1 MNPIYRIRDWPVHF
15 ENNRTKEMV
24 HMRWVPVPNKHDGEG
39 FQRIM
44 REPDGMV
51 IYGCWHLILQVASK
65 CLRDRGTLLRD
76 DGTPYTADS
85 LSLKTGW
92 RNVADFVRALSF
104 LSSPDV
110 AWIEVVTQEGAGFP
124 QEPARK
130 GREWN
135 GRERNGR
142 ERNGRERNGREDIK
156 PEPNAGAGAGA
167 GFDDSV
173 RVENLD
179 KFGRIYSIPQD
190 KLAQWA
196 VKYCGDELSYVRT
209 YKGFISKI
217 GPEAFRSI
225 LVQFVAEVE
234 AGEGCRNRGSAFMK
248 RVKAAVAEKAA
259 AS

>member
-1 MNPIYRIRDWPVHF
+1 MNPIYRIRDWTVHF

-65 CLRDRGTLLRD
+65 CLRCRGTLLRD

-92 RNVADFVRALSF
+92 RNVADFKRALEF

-110 AWIEVVTQEGAGFP
+110 AWIEVVTQEGAGIPQEGAGIP
-124 QEPARK
+124 QEPARN

-135 GRERNGR
+135 GREWK
-142 ERNGRERNGREDIK
+142 GREDIK
-156 PEPNAGAGAGA
+156 PEPNAGAGAG
-167 GFDDSV
+167 FDDSV
-173 RVENLD
+173 RVEYLD
-179 KFGRIYSIPQD
+179 KYEKIRSIPQAD
-190 KLAQWA
+190 LAQWA
-196 VKYCGDELSYVRT
+196 VNFCGDKLDWVRVYKSY
-209 YKGFISKI
+209 ISVI

-225 LVQFVAEVE
+225 LEQFVGEVYS
-234 AGEGCRNRGSAFMK
+234 GEDCRNRGAALVA
-248 RVKAAVAEKAA
+248 RVKRAVDDKRKGGTK
-259 AS
+259 

>member
-1 MNPIYRIRDWPVHF
+1 
-15 ENNRTKEMV
+15 
-24 HMRWVPVPNKHDGEG
+24 MRWVPVPNKHDGEG

-65 CLRDRGTLLRD
+65 CLRCRGTLLRD

-92 RNVADFVRALSF
+92 RNVADFKRALEF

-110 AWIEVVTQEGAGFP
+110 AWIEVVTQEGAGIPQEGAGIP
-124 QEPARK
+124 QEPARN
-130 GREWN
+130 GREWK
-135 GRERNGR
+135 
-142 ERNGRERNGREDIK
+142 GREDIK
-156 PEPNAGAGAGA
+156 PEPNAGAGAG
-167 GFDDSV
+167 FDDSV
-173 RVENLD
+173 RVEYLD
-179 KFGRIYSIPQD
+179 KYGRIYSIPQD

-196 VKYCGDELSYVRT
+196 VRYCGDELSYVRT

-225 LVQFVAEVE
+225 LAQFVAEVE
-234 AGEGCRNRGSAFMK
+234 AGEGCRNRGAAFMK
-248 RVKAAVAEKAA
+248 RVKAAVAEKVS

>member
-1 MNPIYRIRDWPVHF
+1 
-15 ENNRTKEMV
+15 
-24 HMRWVPVPNKHDGEG
+24 MRWVPVPNKHDGEG

-65 CLRDRGTLLRD
+65 CLRCRGTLLRD

-92 RNVADFVRALSF
+92 RNVADFKRALEF

-110 AWIEVVTQEGAGFP
+110 AWIEVVTQEGAGIP
-124 QEPARK
+124 QEPARN

-135 GRERNGR
+135 GREWK
-142 ERNGRERNGREDIK
+142 GREDIK
-156 PEPNAGAGAGA
+156 PEPNAGAGAG
-167 GFDDSV
+167 FDDSV
-173 RVENLD
+173 RVEYLD

-196 VKYCGDELSYVRT
+196 VRYCGDELSYVRT

-225 LVQFVAEVE
+225 LAQFVAEVE
-234 AGEGCRNRGSAFMK
+234 AGEGCRNRGAAFMK
-248 RVKAAVAEKAA
+248 RVKAAVAEKVS

>member
-1 MNPIYRIRDWPVHF
+1 
-15 ENNRTKEMV
+15 
-24 HMRWVPVPNKHDGEG
+24 MRWVPVPNKHDGEG

-65 CLRDRGTLLRD
+65 CLRCRGTLLRD

-92 RNVADFVRALSF
+92 RNVADFKRALEF

-110 AWIEVVTQEGAGFP
+110 AWIEVVTQEGAGIP
-124 QEPARK
+124 QEPARN

-135 GRERNGR
+135 GRERK
-142 ERNGRERNGREDIK
+142 GREDIK
-156 PEPNAGAGAGA
+156 PEPNAGAGAG
-167 GFDDSV
+167 FDDSV
-173 RVENLD
+173 RVEYLD
-179 KFGRIYSIPQD
+179 KYGRIYSIPQD

-196 VKYCGDELSYVRT
+196 VRYCGDELSYVRT

-225 LVQFVAEVE
+225 LAQFVAEVE
-234 AGEGCRNRGSAFMK
+234 AGEGCRNRGAAFMK
-248 RVKAAVAEKAA
+248 RVKAAVAEKVS

>member
-1 MNPIYRIRDWPVHF
+1 
-15 ENNRTKEMV
+15 
-24 HMRWVPVPNKHDGEG
+24 MRWVPVPNKHDGEG

-65 CLRDRGTLLRD
+65 CMRDRGTLLRD

-92 RNVADFVRALSF
+92 RNVADFKRALEF

-110 AWIEVVTQEGAGFP
+110 AWIEVVTQEGAGIP
-124 QEPARK
+124 QEPARN

-135 GRERNGR
+135 GRERK
-142 ERNGRERNGREDIK
+142 GREDIK
-156 PEPNAGAGAGA
+156 PEPNAGAGAG
-167 GFDDSV
+167 FDDSV
-173 RVENLD
+173 RVEYLD
-179 KFGRIYSIPQD
+179 KYGRIYSIPQD

-196 VKYCGDELSYVRT
+196 VRYCGDELSYVRT

-225 LVQFVAEVE
+225 LAQFVAEVE
-234 AGEGCRNRGSAFMK
+234 AGEGCRNRGAAFMK
-248 RVKAAVAEKAA
+248 RVKAAVAEKVS

>member
-1 MNPIYRIRDWPVHF
+1 
-15 ENNRTKEMV
+15 
-24 HMRWVPVPNKHDGEG
+24 MRWVPVPNKHDGEG

-65 CLRDRGTLLRD
+65 CLRCRGTLLRD

-92 RNVADFVRALSF
+92 RNVADFKRALEF

-110 AWIEVVTQEGAGFP
+110 AWIEVVTQEGAGIP
-124 QEPARK
+124 QEPARN

-135 GRERNGR
+135 GREWK
-142 ERNGRERNGREDIK
+142 GREDIK
-156 PEPNAGAGAGA
+156 PEPNAGAGAG
-167 GFDDSV
+167 FDDSV
-173 RVENLD
+173 RVEYLD
-179 KFGRIYSIPQD
+179 KYGRIYSIPQD

-196 VKYCGDELSYVRT
+196 VRYCGDELSYVRT

-225 LVQFVAEVE
+225 LAQFVAEVE
-234 AGEGCRNRGSAFMK
+234 AGEGCRNRGAAFMK
-248 RVKAAVAEKAA
+248 RVKAAVAEKVS

>member
-1 MNPIYRIRDWPVHF
+1 
-15 ENNRTKEMV
+15 
-24 HMRWVPVPNKHDGEG
+24 MRWVPVPNKHDGEG

-76 DGTPYTADS
+76 DGTPYTAES
-85 LSLKTGW
+85 ISLKTGW
-92 RNVADFVRALSF
+92 RNVDDFKRALSF

-110 AWIEVVTQEGAGFP
+110 AWIELVTQEGAGIP
-124 QEPARK
+124 QEGAGIPQDPARK
-130 GREWN
+130 GTEWK
-135 GRERNGR
+135 GR

-156 PEPNAGAGAGA
+156 PEPNACACA
-167 GFDDSV
+167 GFEDSV
-173 RVENLD
+173 RVKNLD
-179 KFGRIYSIPQD
+179 KFGRIHSIPQQE
-190 KLAQWA
+190 LAQWA

-217 GPEAFRSI
+217 GPEKFRSI
-225 LVQFVAEVE
+225 LAQFVAEVE
-234 AGEGCRNRGSAFMK
+234 AGEDCRNRGAAFMK
-248 RVKAAVAEKAA
+248 RVKAAVAEKEA

>member
-1 MNPIYRIRDWPVHF
+1 MNPIYRIRDWTVHF

-65 CLRDRGTLLRD
+65 CLRCRGTLLRD

-92 RNVADFVRALSF
+92 RNVADFKRALEF

-110 AWIEVVTQEGAGFP
+110 AWIEVVTQEGAGIPQEGAGIP
-124 QEPARK
+124 QEPARN

-135 GRERNGR
+135 GREWK
-142 ERNGRERNGREDIK
+142 GREDIK
-156 PEPNAGAGAGA
+156 PEPNAGAGAR
-167 GFDDSV
+167 FDDSV
-173 RVENLD
+173 RVEYLD
-179 KFGRIYSIPQD
+179 KYEKIRSIPQAD
-190 KLAQWA
+190 LAQWA
-196 VKYCGDELSYVRT
+196 VNFCGDKLDWVRVYKSY
-209 YKGFISKI
+209 ISVI

-225 LVQFVAEVE
+225 LEQFVGEVYS
-234 AGEGCRNRGSAFMK
+234 GEDCRNRGAALVA
-248 RVKAAVAEKAA
+248 RVKRAVDDKRKGGTK
-259 AS
+259 